1 MKAGLR
7 LGFVE
12 GDTKKKMAKTDF
24 WLTQG
29 GLLLIAS
36 WRRSG
41 MAVSDI
47 AKKIGI
53 TQKNLER
60 LAKSSA
66 ALSEALK
73 YDREQ
78 TDAMVEEALLK
89 KALGFSTS
97 EEKRVVK
104 TNGQEEVTTVSKE
117 VPPDVSAASA
127 WLKNRCPDRWS
138 DKPQDSNIEVIR
150 KLEDIMGGI
159 DAQADR

>member
-1 MKAGLR
+1 
-7 LGFVE
+7 
-12 GDTKKKMAKTDF
+12 MAKTDF
-24 WLTQG
+24 WLTRE

-41 MAVSDI
+41 MSVSDI

-53 TQKNLER
+53 SQKNLER
-60 LAKSSA
+60 MAKSDA
-66 ALSEALK
+66 ALSEALR

-89 KALGFSTS
+89 KALGFYMS

-117 VPPDVSAASA
+117 VPPDVSAASV

-138 DKPQDSNIEVIR
+138 DKPQDNNNEVIR
-150 KLEDIMGGI
+150 RLEDIMGGI

>member
-1 MKAGLR
+1 
-7 LGFVE
+7 
-12 GDTKKKMAKTDF
+12 MAKTDF
-24 WLTQG
+24 WLTRG

-41 MAVSDI
+41 LSVEEI
-47 AKKIGI
+47 AKKIGVS
-53 TQKNLER
+53 QKNLER
-60 LAKSSA
+60 LEKENA
-66 ALSEALK
+66 ALSEALR

-104 TNGQEEVTTVSKE
+104 NGQEEVTTVSKE

-127 WLKNRCPDRWS
+127 WLKNRCPDKWR
-138 DKPQDSNIEVIR
+138 DKPQENDDEIIR
-150 KLEDIMGGI
+150 RLEDIMGGI
-159 DAQADR
+159 DAQADG